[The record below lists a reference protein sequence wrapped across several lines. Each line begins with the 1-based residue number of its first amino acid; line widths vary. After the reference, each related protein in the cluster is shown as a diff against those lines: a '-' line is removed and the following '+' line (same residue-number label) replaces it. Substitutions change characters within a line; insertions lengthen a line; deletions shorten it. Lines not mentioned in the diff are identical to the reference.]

1 MLSANDER
9 RLHLTHRP
17 SAMSFLD
24 TAMVSRNDNTT
35 LLPNTGILDSLHDK
49 KAVVIGSYL
58 ALIARAYLK
67 DSNMAVISSNETS
80 HILPESVHVIRN
92 DYSKKANLVISIM
105 MNALDKKFDV
115 THDHKV

>member
-1 MLSANDER
+1 
-9 RLHLTHRP
+9 
-17 SAMSFLD
+17 
-24 TAMVSRNDNTT
+24 
-35 LLPNTGILDSLHDK
+35 
-49 KAVVIGSYL
+49 
-58 ALIARAYLK
+58 
-67 DSNMAVISSNETS
+67 MAVISSNETS